1 MSLQFNF
8 FQLCFLECPF
18 LNATRNKPILP
29 SVSYLPTAK
38 RRIFDSKTSDD
49 NKNQHTKLTE
59 TANFPLE
66 KNSAKKDTLEEN
78 YCCPNL

>member
-1 MSLQFNF
+1 MPPEIKTHFAQ
-8 FQLCFLECPF
+8 C
-18 LNATRNKPILP
+18 K
-29 SVSYLPTAK
+29 LPTAK

-66 KNSAKKDTLEEN
+66 KNSAKKDSLEEN